1 MQQLSGM
8 DSMFLYADTHRAPL
22 EVGSLQIYDP
32 STAPNGKVRFKE
44 VLATFQ
50 SRMGRFPMFRQKLV
64 EVPLSLD
71 HPYWTED
78 EDFDLE
84 YHVRHISLPKPG
96 DWSQL
101 MAQVARLQA
110 RSLDRSRPMWIAHVI
125 EGLGDIPG
133 LKRGAFALYMKM
145 HHSMIDGVTG
155 RDVQAALHDLE
166 PIQADVRSYQ
176 PSAGPG
182 TGTEPNRWNLVAK
195 APLSALAKSTR
206 LTLGLLRA
214 TPGLVRAGIRMR
226 SKPGDP
232 VPRTPFNEG
241 RVSPNRVVDG
251 RIFDLA
257 TMKQISAAVPEMT
270 VNDVA
275 LCVVAGAMRGYLK
288 ANKALPEESLVV
300 GCPINVG
307 TDEDARSGRGNLL
320 TIMTVPVHTE
330 VADPV
335 QRLKA
340 IHRETLGAKAATE
353 DMGARTLTEIPLNL
367 PAPIA
372 RNLFPLLAEIAVR
385 TQSLTFNT
393 MVTNVAGIQKPVYLS
408 GARMIRMMG
417 LGPVIDQAGIFH
429 TVFSYDGMVA
439 ITVTACRKMLPDA
452 AAYAD
457 QLEASF
463 RELEAAA
470 LGASR
475 PPRKVTRKKRR
486 KVTKKAAKKT
496 AARRASS
503 TRKTTAR
510 KARSKAGNGTA
521 AAAR

>member
-1 MQQLSGM
+1 MKQLGIL
-8 DSMFLYADTHRAPL
+8 DSAFVNL
-22 EVGSLQIYDP
+22 EQTNTPQHVGGITIYDP
-32 STAPNGKVRFKE
+32 STAPGGFVRFKQ
-44 VLATFQ
+44 VISTFERRLG
-50 SRMGRFPMFRQKLV
+50 SHPLFRTRLV
-64 EVPLSLD
+64 EVPGGLD
-71 HPYWTED
+71 RPYWVKD
-78 EDFDLE
+78 ANFDVEFHL
-84 YHVRHISLPKPG
+84 RHIALPEPG
-96 DWSQL
+96 DWRQL
-101 MAQVARLQA
+101 CIQVARLH
-110 RSLDRSRPMWIAHVI
+110 SRPLDMSRPLWEAYII
-125 EGLGDIPG
+125 EGLDNIPDLPEG
-133 LKRGAFALYMKM
+133 CFAIYTKM
-145 HHSMIDGVTG
+145 HHSLVDGAG
-155 RDVQAALHDLE
+155 GSSFMAALHDLE

-353 DMGARTLTEIPLNL
+353 DMGSRTLTEIPLNL

-439 ITVTACRKMLPDA
+439 ITVTACRKMLPDV